1 MFMEVSLNQ
10 WYQTAWILMKGM
22 DYNKRIPPK
31 NVVLGL
37 RYCLLQILN
46 KHIHSF
52 VFWYKTIDS
61 HNIQKFHTTDHAPMR
76 KPNFCSKLVVCECE
90 LWFCGVHG
98 WVATS
103 DSFGMEW

>member
-1 MFMEVSLNQ
+1 MVSNCLNFNERYGLQ
-10 WYQTAWILMKGM
+10 QKDTTKCRPSESA
-22 DYNKRIPPK
+22 
-31 NVVLGL
+31 VVLGL

-90 LWFCGVHG
+90 L
-98 WVATS
+98 
-103 DSFGMEW
+103 

>member
-1 MFMEVSLNQ
+1 MVSNCFGFNEMSQ
-10 WYQTAWILMKGM
+10 GFDIFAI
-22 DYNKRIPPK
+22 
-31 NVVLGL
+31 
-37 RYCLLQILN
+37 QISN
-46 KHIHSF
+46 KHIYAF